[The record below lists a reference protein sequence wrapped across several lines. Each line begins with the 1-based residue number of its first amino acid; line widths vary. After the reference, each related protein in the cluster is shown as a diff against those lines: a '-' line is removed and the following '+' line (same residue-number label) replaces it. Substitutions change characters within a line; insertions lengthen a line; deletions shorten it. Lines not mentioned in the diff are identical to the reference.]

1 MRNVFYDSYE
11 SLVIFTRQTGLSKQR
26 EKEAL
31 PALPTSTPHWFNIN
45 WSYGNL
51 AWKQK
56 KTHLFWMRQARILQY
71 NFYVQTGT
79 FMSIVINNEDY
90 SWASIVLL
98 KQSSYTEF
106 RISFQNLFFINNF
119 IFAVRWYIII

>member
-1 MRNVFYDSYE
+1 
-11 SLVIFTRQTGLSKQR
+11 
-26 EKEAL
+26 
-31 PALPTSTPHWFNIN
+31 
-45 WSYGNL
+45 
-51 AWKQK
+51 
-56 KTHLFWMRQARILQY
+56 MRQARILQY

-106 RISFQNLFFINNF
+106 RI
-119 IFAVRWYIII
+119 

>member
-1 MRNVFYDSYE
+1 
-11 SLVIFTRQTGLSKQR
+11 
-26 EKEAL
+26 
-31 PALPTSTPHWFNIN
+31 
-45 WSYGNL
+45 
-51 AWKQK
+51 
-56 KTHLFWMRQARILQY
+56 MRQARILQY

-90 SWASIVLL
+90 SWSSIVLL

-119 IFAVRWYIII
+119 IFAVR